1 MASDN
6 PLTPKERMAISRH
19 PMPQQ
24 TPQVRVHNFD
34 EVNFGYSSELAQE
47 EALRCLECKKPL
59 CVTGCPVGVQIPDII
74 RMVAQGKYEE
84 AALKLSED
92 NALPAVCGRVC
103 PQENQCEKLCVLG
116 KKHKPV
122 AIGHIERFVADF
134 ALGKHQNGVLVQ
146 QNHSGF
152 KVAVIGSGPAGLTVA
167 GDLARLGHGVTVF
180 EALHELGGVLLYGIP
195 EFRLPKAILKT
206 EIQHLE
212 KLGVQFEVNVAVG
225 RTFTIDDLFDEEN
238 YDAVFIGTGAGLP
251 RFLNIPGEQLNGVYS
266 ANEFL
271 TRVNLMKAYAFPE
284 VDSPVHIGKRVA
296 VIGGGNVAMDAAR
309 TAMRLGAEVFLI
321 YRRSRDEMPARNE
334 EIEHGEEEG
343 LQFVFL
349 TNPVRLEGDEKGWL
363 RKIVCVQMA
372 LGQPDAS
379 GRRSSVPIDGSEFEL
394 AIDTVIIA
402 LGSDTNSLLTS
413 TDRDLKTSARGTIV
427 TDSKTGQTSR
437 PGVFAGG
444 DVVTGGATVISAM
457 GAGRRAAKAI
467 DVYLRERTAKEG

>member
-19 PMPQQ
+19 AMPQQ

-34 EVNFGYSSELAQE
+34 EVNFGYSPELAQE

-134 ALGKHQNGVLVQ
+134 ALGKHQNGVSSQ
-146 QNHSGF
+146 TNPSGF

-206 EIQHLE
+206 EIRHLE

-238 YDAVFIGTGAGLP
+238 FDAVFIGTGAGLP

-309 TAMRLGAEVFLI
+309 TAMRLGAEVFLV

-343 LQFVFL
+343 LQFLFL
-349 TNPVRLEGDEKGWL
+349 TNPIRLEGDEKGWL

-427 TDSKTGQTSR
+427 ADSDTGQTSR

-467 DVYLRERTAKEG
+467 DVYLRERTANQ